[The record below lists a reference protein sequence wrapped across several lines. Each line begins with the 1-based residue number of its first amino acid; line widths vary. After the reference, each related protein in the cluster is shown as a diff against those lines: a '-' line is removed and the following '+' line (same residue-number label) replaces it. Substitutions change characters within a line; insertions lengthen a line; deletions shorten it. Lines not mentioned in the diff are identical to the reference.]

1 MKARSAAQRF
11 AGALYV
17 ALSIALSGALPVLEA
32 RAIAESPVSHVESP
46 TEAKCPPTHDH
57 LACNFCRVLR
67 QLSRGEPA
75 LPADFIVRG
84 SIAAPQPHVE
94 SRAAGGPTDVTRS
107 RAPPV

>member
-1 MKARSAAQRF
+1 MRF
-11 AGALYV
+11 VGAVYV

-57 LACNFCRVLR
+57 WACNFCRVLR
-67 QLSRGEPA
+67 QMARGESA
-75 LPADFIVRG
+75 SPADFIASG
-84 SIAAPQPHVE
+84 SIAAQQQRDE
-94 SRAAGGPTDVTRS
+94 SRAAGGQTDVTRS